1 VQNLI
6 KYRSYQTSDFQDLLA
21 FLSIVEKDFYPPLSK
36 RTTLRNYLLNDL
48 VENSYTYIAL
58 CNNSIVGFINL
69 QINEPAKNE
78 TNINTVA
85 IHPKFRKMEI
95 ASQLMG
101 NVINFAKTNGFGCI
115 KTRTWSIN
123 NSGLGLYKK
132 FGFELDYIVKN
143 DRENNVDSIYLVNKF
158 S

>member
-1 VQNLI
+1 VQNII

-21 FLSIVEKDFYPPLSK
+21 FLSITEKDFYPPLSE

-48 VENSYTYIAL
+48 VVNSHTYLAL
-58 CNNSIVGFINL
+58 HNDSIIGFINL

-85 IHPKFRKMEI
+85 IHPKFRKMGI
-95 ASQLMG
+95 ATQLME
-101 NVINFAKTNGFGCI
+101 NVINFSKSNGFSCI

-123 NSGLGLYKK
+123 NSGLGLYNK
-132 FGFELDYIVKN
+132 FGFAIDYIVKN
-143 DRENNVDSIYLVNKF
+143 DRENNVDSIYLVKRF